1 MRLLRKAIPYT
12 AAITLA
18 AAGPAAAA
26 LSSSQATQA
35 SAQAARAVAK
45 QTHAS
50 SFKVTRC
57 ARIGSTKTG
66 ETKTSAG
73 RSKPTD
79 KRYRFIVQFASLRS
93 ITIQI
98 RWSLDL
104 AFLPA

>member
-12 AAITLA
+12 ATIMLA

-35 SAQAARAVAK
+35 SVQAARAVAK

-57 ARIGSTKTG
+57 ARVGSAKTVCHAEARYTTG
-66 ETKTSAG
+66 A
-73 RSKPTD
+73 
-79 KRYRFIVQFASLRS
+79 KRCTFD
-93 ITIQI
+93 ITVTPGAAKGQ
-98 RWSLDL
+98 RPRTAPSN
-104 AFLPA
+104 FVCY